1 MNRTDRKRILYVGM
15 TACLVLLSL
24 FSSDMPS
31 GWSQSVEQPDQANP
45 LLIVERQVR
54 VFGWI
59 FPRRFNTAQGQ
70 EARYHFLVWQGG
82 ASPNALIQTPADD
95 LDFHDAL
102 VRLGAQPGDNLPMAA
117 WTQRHNHNHSASKQ
131 TVTGSQI
138 DIRIA
143 WPENPTG
150 IPLKQLFRNSVLS
163 PQSSVLS
170 PRFGGNRDRWFNRV
184 PFAPRPGCLV
194 CLYSCPSGKV
204 SNAGLSI
211 ADYVKVPDRF
221 RVDSAR
227 LPPDGTPVVVSFTP
241 QS

>member
-1 MNRTDRKRILYVGM
+1 MNRTDPKRILWGGLTM
-15 TACLVLLSL
+15 CLVSCLVSL
-24 FSSDMPS
+24 GIPS
-31 GWSQSVEQPDQANP
+31 GWSQSADLPNPTTP
-45 LLIVERQVR
+45 LLLVEREVR

-59 FPRRFNTAQGQ
+59 FPNRFNTAQGQ

-82 ASPNALIQTPADD
+82 TSPNALIQTPVDD

-102 VRLGAQPGDNLPMAA
+102 VQLGAQPGNNLSMAA
-117 WTQRHNHNHSASKQ
+117 WTRRHDHDHPGPKQ
-131 TVTGSQI
+131 TVSGSHI
-138 DIRIA
+138 DIRVA
-143 WPENPTG
+143 WQENPTG
-150 IPLKQLFRNSVLS
+150 LSLQQLFKDSVLS

-204 SNAGLSI
+204 SNGGLSI
-211 ADYVKVPDRF
+211 ADYVEVPDRLS
-221 RVDSAR
+221 VDAEQ

-241 QS
+241 QA